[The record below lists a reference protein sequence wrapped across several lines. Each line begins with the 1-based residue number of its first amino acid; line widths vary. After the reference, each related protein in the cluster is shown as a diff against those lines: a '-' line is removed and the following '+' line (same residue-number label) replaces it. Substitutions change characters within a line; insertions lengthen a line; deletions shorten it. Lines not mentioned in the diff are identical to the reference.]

1 MFTRRIDSVPSTI
14 AATPAPPSR
23 PPAPPT
29 EQMAAASTLPRDNE
43 AIPGEHIVV
52 FAPDVTEAQQFELL
66 KSLAPRKLEAL
77 PLVNGMLVTVDPNRP
92 PSLGLMGGREFDRS
106 KILFTQPN
114 YRQHLRGGEGT
125 PVFGETSAATSAPAV
140 GAATNDPEYS
150 KQYHLE
156 NTGQTGGSAGSDVK
170 ANGAWKSST
179 GKGVI
184 VAIADTNVDIEH
196 PDIAPNVWTNAGEVA
211 GDGKDNDG
219 NGYVDDVHGWNFGK
233 NSNRPQD
240 GGQTHGTH
248 VAGIIGAQQNNG
260 VGGSGVAPDVTLMP
274 LAILTSNATTANAIK
289 AFGYAVRNGAN
300 VISNSWGNNIYEPAL
315 AEAVRQTVAAG
326 VSVVVAA
333 GNENWDTGV
342 NGSYP
347 DNYAGSFSVAA
358 SDSKDAKASYSNRGT
373 LTIDVAAP
381 GDKIHSTLPGGKYG
395 QMSGTSMA
403 APVVSGLLA
412 LVKARFPHLS
422 MQEVEARVA
431 RSVQRDGATKVWNT
445 LVASGGRV
453 DADAALTPIATP
465 GAPVPTD
472 GAVVGSQVRLDWT
485 SDLLE
490 GQRFQV
496 EVSTNAN
503 AKSAVAEDF
512 DSGSAARPFQSSG
525 DKQWSISDAIARTGT
540 KSFNV
545 DGLGNGQQSR
555 LELTET
561 ITEPTELSFAY
572 TGGKG
577 GELSFFINRDL
588 QFKPAKDGSWQDFTT
603 TLQPGTY
610 TFTWLAAGK
619 GKQGSPVAV
628 DQLRIGSVSDA
639 AWTPVGTTE
648 PGTTGTFWTPSAATD
663 AAAVRVRPDN
673 GRFQGDW
680 VQGEAFP
687 VVQKQGG

>member
-1 MFTRRIDSVPSTI
+1 MFTRRIDSAP
-14 AATPAPPSR
+14 AAPATTPAPPTQ

-29 EQMAAASTLPRDNE
+29 ETSPKPRTDD

-52 FAPDVTEAQQFELL
+52 FAPEVTRAEQAQLL
-66 KSLAPRKLEAL
+66 KSLAPRQVEDL
-77 PLVNGMLVTVDPNRP
+77 PLVNGVLLTVDPNRP
-92 PSLGLMGGREFDRS
+92 PSLAGLSQLDRS

-125 PVFGETSAATSAPAV
+125 PVVEDAIAGAAAATS
-140 GAATNDPEYS
+140 NDPEYA

-156 NTGQTGGSAGSDVK
+156 NTGQTGGTAGADVK
-170 ANGAWKSST
+170 ANAAWQASR

-184 VAIADTNVDIEH
+184 VAIADTNIDITH
-196 PDIAPNVWTNAGEVA
+196 PDIAPNVWVNAGEVA
-211 GDGKDNDG
+211 GNGKDDDG
-219 NGYVDDVHGWNFGK
+219 NGYVDDVNGWNFGL
-233 NSNRPQD
+233 NNNRPQD

-248 VAGIIGAQQNNG
+248 VAGIIGAVKDNG
-260 VGGSGVAPDVTLMP
+260 VGGSGVAPEVTLMP
-274 LAILTSNATTANAIK
+274 LAILTSRSTTANAIK

-300 VISNSWGNNIYEPAL
+300 VISNSWGNNTYEPAL

-347 DNYAGSFSVAA
+347 DNYAGSFSVGA
-358 SDSKDAKASYSNRGT
+358 SDNKDGKASYSNRGT
-373 LTIDVAAP
+373 MTIDVAAP
-381 GDKIHSTLPGGKYG
+381 GDKIHSTLPGNKYG

-412 LVKARFPHLS
+412 LVKARYPELT
-422 MQEVEARVA
+422 MKQVEERVA
-431 RSVQRDGATKVWNT
+431 RSVQRDGAAKVWNS

-465 GAPVPTD
+465 GAPHPTD
-472 GAVVGSQVRLDWT
+472 GAVVGSPVRVDWP
-485 SDLLE
+485 SDLTE

-496 EVSTNAN
+496 EVSNNAT
-503 AKSAVAEDF
+503 ATAAVAEDF
-512 DSGSAARPFQSSG
+512 DSGAASRAFTTSG
-525 DKQWSISDAIARTGT
+525 DKQWSISDAIAKAGA

-545 DGLGNGQQSR
+545 GGLGRGQQSR

-561 ITEPTELSFAY
+561 ITEPTEISFAY
-572 TGGKG
+572 NGGKG
-577 GELSFFINRDL
+577 SELSFFINRNL
-588 QFKPAKDGSWQDFTT
+588 QFQPATGGAWNEFKA

-610 TFTWLAAGK
+610 TFTWLATAKSGQSSAAG
-619 GKQGSPVAV
+619 V
-628 DQLRIGSVSDA
+628 DALRIGSVSDA
-639 AWTPVGTTE
+639 KWAPVGTTE
-648 PGTTGTFWTPSAATD
+648 PGSTGAFWTPDAVTD
-663 AAAVRVRPDN
+663 SAAVRVRADN

-680 VQGEAFP
+680 VTGEAFP
-687 VVQKQGG
+687 VIQKQGS

>member
-1 MFTRRIDSVPSTI
+1 MFIRRIESAPSP
-14 AATPAPPSR
+14 AATTPAPPSR

-29 EQMAAASTLPRDNE
+29 QPSSASTLPRDTG

-52 FAPDVTEAQQFELL
+52 FAPDVTRDQQVELL
-66 KSLAPRKLEAL
+66 KSLAPRKLEEL
-77 PLVNGMLVTVDPNRP
+77 PLVNGMLVTMDPSRP
-92 PSLGLMGGREFDRS
+92 PSFAGAAGIDRS

-125 PVFGETSAATSAPAV
+125 PVVDETRAQATP
-140 GAATNDPEYS
+140 GATTNDPEYG

-156 NTGQTGGSAGSDVK
+156 NTGQGGGTAGADVK
-170 ANGAWKSST
+170 ANAAWKSST
-179 GKGVI
+179 GAGVI
-184 VAIADTNVDIEH
+184 VAVADTNIDIEH
-196 PDIAPNVWTNAGEVA
+196 PDLAPNIWTNAGEVA
-211 GDGKDNDG
+211 GNGKDDDG
-219 NGYVDDVHGWNFGK
+219 NGYVDDVHGWNFGTD
-233 NSNRPQD
+233 SNRPQD

-248 VAGIIGAQQNNG
+248 VAGIIGASKDNAI
-260 VGGSGVAPDVTLMP
+260 GGAGVAPDVQLMP
-274 LAILTSNATTANAIK
+274 LAVLTSRATTANAIK
-289 AFGYAVRNGAN
+289 AFAYAVRNGAHI
-300 VISNSWGNNIYEPAL
+300 ISNSWGGNTYEPAM

-326 VSVVVAA
+326 VSVVVAS
-333 GNENWDTGV
+333 GNENWDTGI

-347 DNYAGSFSVAA
+347 DNYAGSYSVAA
-358 SDSKDAKASYSNRGT
+358 SDSKDGKASYSNRGT

-381 GDKIHSTLPGGKYG
+381 GDKIHSTLPKGKYG
-395 QMSGTSMA
+395 SMSGTSMA

-412 LVKARFPHLS
+412 LVKARYPHLS
-422 MQEVEARVA
+422 MKEVEERVS
-431 RSVQRDGATKVWNT
+431 RSVQRDGAAKVWNT

-453 DADAALTPIATP
+453 DADAALTPIAVP
-465 GAPVPTD
+465 GAPEPTD
-472 GAVVGSQVRLDWT
+472 GAVVGSPVRLDWAT
-485 SDLLE
+485 DLLE
-490 GQRFQV
+490 GQRFHV

-503 AKSAVAEDF
+503 AVSSVAEDF
-512 DSGSAARPFQSSG
+512 DSGSAARPFRSSG
-525 DKQWSISDAIARTGT
+525 DKEWSINDAIARSGA

-588 QFKPAKDGSWQDFTT
+588 QFKPARDGSWQEFTT

-619 GKQGSPVAV
+619 GKQATPVAV

-639 AWTPVGTTE
+639 VWTPVGTTE
-648 PGTTGTFWTPSAATD
+648 PGATGTFWTPADVTE
-663 AAAVRVRPDN
+663 AAAARVRPDN
-673 GRFQGDW
+673 GRFRGDW
-680 VQGEAFP
+680 VQGETFP